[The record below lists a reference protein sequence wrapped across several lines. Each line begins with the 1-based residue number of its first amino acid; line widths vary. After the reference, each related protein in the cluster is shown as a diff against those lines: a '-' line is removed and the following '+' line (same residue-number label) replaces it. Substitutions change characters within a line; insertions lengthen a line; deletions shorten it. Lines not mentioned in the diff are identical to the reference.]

1 MIVSLLQDM
10 FREVGMVV
18 RHEMMT
24 VDGTQRRMD
33 LVVYTATRTFWFD
46 VSVVNPMCE
55 TYAGM
60 NAIEVRRSQKEGKW
74 KKHADKQGVVFR
86 ALVFDA
92 FGGTGPDVEKTLAT
106 IAAKAHQQA
115 VHPCG
120 SPSRW
125 RAEYRAQLRCR
136 LVTALAYANHLM
148 VEEAIAASRQG
159 HFAPGRAL
167 KHYRGLHSRLWFM
180 IPEHNL

>member
-1 MIVSLLQDM
+1 
-10 FREVGMVV
+10 
-18 RHEMMT
+18 MT

-125 RAEYRAQLRCR
+125 RGGVQSAATLPLSDDSGLRQPPH
-136 LVTALAYANHLM
+136 VGGGDSG
-148 VEEAIAASRQG
+148 E
-159 HFAPGRAL
+159 
-167 KHYRGLHSRLWFM
+167 
-180 IPEHNL
+180 